1 MKTKSY
7 FLTQFGL
14 ECEPKCI
21 LFHLAPCTCDDRL
34 TRRRVIENSADALPW
49 TSLRDIPAN
58 MRVTAK
64 QIRYKEDEKSKSRIE
79 KESQILEP
87 RTRKGRILRMKN
99 KK

>member
-1 MKTKSY
+1 MKTKYY

-14 ECEPKCI
+14 ECKPECI
-21 LFHLAPCTCDDRL
+21 LFHLAPCTCEDRL

-64 QIRYKEDEKSKSRIE
+64 QIRYKEE
-79 KESQILEP
+79 
-87 RTRKGRILRMKN
+87 RTETERKPAL
-99 KK
+99 